1 MQRAITDEVHLGQ
14 TVDPVDNT
22 QKVKSID
29 YSTNFNGIT
38 EKVDKLQRLLKRSVI
53 SGGLVRYLPG
63 FLPLK

>member
-29 YSTNFNGIT
+29 YSTNFNDIA

-53 SGGLVRYLPG
+53 GAGLVRYLPG